1 MDDLKINKNQ
11 IIVLFKLDELTY
23 GLHLS
28 AVERVVNAVE
38 ITPLPMAP
46 EIVMGVINFQG
57 NIIPVMNLRKRF
69 NLPLRE
75 IEPEDQLVI
84 AHMQQRLVMLP
95 VDTVSGIHELE
106 SYQLSDK
113 EGVLAYTDYLSDI
126 AKIDDDIVLIHDL
139 EKFLLPDEQK
149 ILDESLSIDAQ

>member
-1 MDDLKINKNQ
+1 MDDIKINKNQ
-11 IIVLFKLDELTY
+11 IIVLFKLDEVTY

-113 EGVLAYTDYLSDI
+113 EGVLVYTDYLSDI

-149 ILDESLSIDAQ
+149 MLDESLSIDAQ